1 MKKFL
6 KLLPV
11 FLICLSLVACK
22 GKTLVKEETAGLKAG
37 EHKTEVVPEEGVRGG
52 VNEGAIGEENIAP
65 GGERGGVTE
74 ARIGELQTVH
84 FDFDKYNIRD
94 ADKELLTMNAKW
106 LRKNPGVNVRIEG
119 NADERGENEYNLA
132 LGEKRALSVK
142 NYLKRLGIKDRRIS
156 VISYG
161 EERPADP
168 GHNEEAWAKNRR
180 ADFKKIK

>member
-1 MKKFL
+1 MKKFF

-37 EHKTEVVPEEGVRGG
+37 EQKTEVVPEEGVE
-52 VNEGAIGEENIAP
+52 EGAIGEETITV
-65 GGERGGVTE
+65 GGERGVEE
-74 ARIGELQTVH
+74 ARIGQLYTVR

-94 ADKELLTMNAKW
+94 EDKELLTNNAKW
-106 LRKNPGVNVRIEG
+106 LRANPGVNVRLEG

-132 LGEKRALSVK
+132 LGEKRAMSVK
-142 NYLKRLGIKDRRIS
+142 NYLESLGINGRRIS
-156 VISYG
+156 IISYG

-180 ADFKKIK
+180 VDFKKMK